1 MKVRQDER
9 QSQPAQR
16 YTTAGSSTDREYWQR
31 VLSEGGY
38 TPVPRWS
45 GEQREPGIV
54 EELRTPVPAVAAQAL
69 RRPADDLAT
78 TPDTVLLAVC
88 ARVLAALT
96 SDSAVV
102 VGRLS
107 ADGSVA
113 QPLPCPVPVAD
124 GPWRELLN
132 TAARATAEVTG
143 RPEAA
148 LAELRAE
155 TGRTEALFDTVVVA
169 GRAPRAGD
177 LAPETVLAVGVDTS
191 GAQPH
196 LVLAHRPYAL
206 DADQAGRIS
215 GYLLAALE
223 ELARNPEA
231 GHHEWSPLPAA
242 ETRFQVDG
250 LAGPHRDLP
259 DRRVHQLFE
268 EQVRLRPQ
276 DIAVEQGASSWTYRE
291 LNARANRIAHA
302 LRSDGLRDE
311 DVVAVVSERDLE
323 WLAAV
328 LGVLKA
334 GGVYL
339 PVEPH
344 FPADRIAGMLTRSQC
359 RHVLVERDACADLP
373 EALRAASDVR
383 AHHLDDVL
391 AAGHP
396 DTDPDLPVAASQA
409 AYIYFTSGSTGR
421 PKGAVC
427 EHAGFLNHLL
437 AKIEDLGVREGGVVA
452 QTAPQCFD
460 ISLWQ
465 LVAALTVGGR
475 TRIIEQSAV
484 LDVGRFVETL
494 ENARVEVVQ
503 VVPSYLEV
511 VLTELERHPRELPH
525 LRCVSATGE
534 ALKKDLV
541 ARWFATFPEV
551 ALVNAYGLTETCD
564 DTNHEVMRT
573 VPASASVPL
582 GRPIANVRIY
592 VVDELLRL
600 VPLGSPGEIV
610 FSGICVGRGYVND
623 EERTRAAFV
632 PDPHHPGARMYRSG
646 DFGRWLPDGRL
657 EFLGRRDTQV
667 KINGFRIEIGEV
679 ENQLLRVSGVR
690 DSAVVIAGEG
700 ETKQLVAFY
709 SAAQERSAQTV
720 GKELGTALP
729 EYMVPARIHYLPA
742 LPLTANG
749 KIDRKAL
756 TRMVGELSTNEGEF
770 QAPRTDRERSLAGLW
785 ANALK
790 LPAEDIGRN
799 THFFEAGGTSL
810 GMLQMAVAL
819 DRTVSPAELMSRP
832 VLADLAALLDE
843 RAAGEGGAA

>member
-1 MKVRQDER
+1 M
-9 QSQPAQR
+9 S
-16 YTTAGSSTDREYWQR
+16 DREFWQR
-31 VLSEGGY
+31 VLAEGGY

-45 GEQREPGIV
+45 AVDAAPEAVAEHRA
-54 EELRTPVPAVAAQAL
+54 PVPAATAQAVRQL
-69 RRPADDLAT
+69 ADDLAT
-78 TPDTVLLAVC
+78 TPGTVLLAAC

-102 VGRLS
+102 VGYLD
-107 ADGSVA
+107 ADGA
-113 QPLPCPVPVAD
+113 APQALPCPVPVAD
-124 GPWRELLN
+124 GSWRALLG
-132 TAARATAEVTG
+132 TAARAATDVTG
-143 RPEAA
+143 RPGAA

-155 TGRTEALFDTVVVA
+155 TGRTDALFDTLVVA
-169 GRAPRAGD
+169 GRAPRAAD
-177 LAPETVLAVGVDTS
+177 MAPETVLAVGVDTT
-191 GAQPH
+191 GTQPE
-196 LVLAHRPYAL
+196 LVLGHRPSVL
-206 DADQAGRIS
+206 DGDQAGRIS

-223 ELARNPEA
+223 TLSHRPEA
-231 GHHEWSPLPAA
+231 GHHEWTPVSAA
-242 ETRFQVDG
+242 EAAHQIDG
-250 LAGPHRDLP
+250 LAGPERELP

-276 DIAVEQGASSWTYRE
+276 DIAAEQGARSWTYAE
-291 LNARANRIAHA
+291 LNARANRVAHA
-302 LRSDGLRDE
+302 LLAQGLRDE
-311 DVVAVVSERDLE
+311 DVVAVVSERSLE

-344 FPADRIAGMLTRSQC
+344 FPGDRIADMLTRSEC
-359 RHVLVERDACADLP
+359 RHVLAERDACAGLP
-373 EALRAASDVR
+373 EALEAASGAR

-396 DTDPDLPVAASQA
+396 DTDPGLPVAATQA

-427 EHAGFLNHLL
+427 EHAGFTNHLL
-437 AKIEDLGVREGGVVA
+437 AKIEDFGVREGGVVA

-465 LVAALTVGGR
+465 LVAALAVGGR
-475 TRIIEQSAV
+475 THIVEQAAV
-484 LDVGRFVETL
+484 LDVARFVETL
-494 ENARVEVVQ
+494 ESARVEVAQ

-541 ARWFATFPEV
+541 ARWFATLPGV
-551 ALVNAYGLTETCD
+551 ALANAYGLTETSD
-564 DTNHEVMRT
+564 DTNHEVMRA
-573 VPASASVPL
+573 VPAQASVPL

-592 VVDELLRL
+592 VVDELLRP

-610 FSGICVGRGYVND
+610 FSGVCVGRGYVND

-657 EFLGRRDTQV
+657 EFLGRRDAQV
-667 KINGFRIEIGEV
+667 KISGFRIEIGEV

-690 DSAVVIAGEG
+690 DSAVVVTGEDG
-700 ETKQLVAFY
+700 NKQLAAFY
-709 SAAQERSAQTV
+709 TGAQELPAQTI
-720 GKELGTALP
+720 GKELGAALP
-729 EYMVPARIHYLPA
+729 EYMVPGRFHHLPA
-742 LPLTANG
+742 LPLTPNG

-756 TRMVGELSTNEGEF
+756 TRTADELGAVEGEVR
-770 QAPRTDRERSLAGLW
+770 APRTDSERRLAALW
-785 ANALK
+785 ADALK
-790 LPAEDIGRN
+790 LPAEAVGRD

-810 GMLQMAVAL
+810 AMLRLAVAL
-819 DRTVSPAELMSRP
+819 DRTVTPAELMGRP

-843 RAAGEGGAA
+843 RATGNPGTA